1 MELLWLRSKWDRS
14 ESKGGVAGGRLQRKV
29 WLEKTSSRGWA
40 IKASKEKGKA
50 FHAEGSA

>member
-1 MELLWLRSKWDRS
+1 M
-14 ESKGGVAGGRLQRKV
+14 KV

-40 IKASKEKGKA
+40 IEAAEEKGKA